1 MGPAVLE
8 ALLADDRVAA
18 GRLLDCVIPAEMST
32 RRMPLAIRLAQIRQ
46 DLASQPWLLRAIV
59 IRESG
64 VMVGHIN
71 FHSPPQPGCQTGT
84 APEGVELGYTIHEPH
99 RRRGY
104 ATEAALAMMQWAYS
118 QHGQRFFLLSISPQ
132 NLASTAMAETLG
144 FVQCGSHIDDVD
156 GLEIEF
162 VRKLE
167 AWPEDWRAKMSK
179 ASE

>member
-8 ALLADDRVAA
+8 SLLADDRVAA

-46 DLASQPWLLRAIV
+46 DPASQPWLLRAIV
-59 IRESG
+59 VRESG

-71 FHSPPQPGCQTGT
+71 FHSPPQPRYLANI
-84 APEGVELGYTIHEPH
+84 APEGVELGYTIHEPY

-104 ATEAALAMMQWAYS
+104 ATEAALAMMHWAYC
-118 QHGQRFFLLSISPQ
+118 QHGQRCFLLSISPQ
-132 NLASTAMAETLG
+132 NLASAAMAESLG

-162 VRKLE
+162 IRKLE
-167 AWPEDWRAKMSK
+167 AWPEDWRAKIAEK
-179 ASE
+179 L